1 MRWWETAIKH
11 PNPLVLRGFQ
21 GRWDG
26 DGVQFCAASNRDH
39 CASQKQAAETLRAP
53 RAQPGL
59 LNNTYTHTHAH
70 GSKTHMQTRFMIN
83 TISHQQVETQ
93 QTVGKKRAEL
103 LLKTEKRTQ
112 GHSQRIVWSPSL
124 ILINRINEWMLC
136 KTLERILEFC
146 APCVNGQW
154 ELLRLLLYLW
164 NDL

>member
-59 LNNTYTHTHAH
+59 LNNTYTHTRSRQQNTHANQIYDKYDKPPA
-70 GSKTHMQTRFMIN
+70 GRDAANS
-83 TISHQQVETQ
+83 
-93 QTVGKKRAEL
+93 
-103 LLKTEKRTQ
+103 
-112 GHSQRIVWSPSL
+112 
-124 ILINRINEWMLC
+124 
-136 KTLERILEFC
+136 
-146 APCVNGQW
+146 W
-154 ELLRLLLYLW
+154 EEAG
-164 NDL
+164 